1 MWITQTGK
9 ELVWVIIFI
18 MIEEEYY
25 IRKDGTRRKKCPS
38 DKYHQYK
45 LYPRTKDS
53 VIEIKDFEPLQKGGR
68 PPSKINNPKRFDKK
82 AYMKEYKKRSID
94 TKNLTR
100 NMLRIKTH
108 RQECTAKLTPL
119 CLKVFVTN
127 QEDTV
132 CLRCQNVRV

>member
-1 MWITQTGK
+1 
-9 ELVWVIIFI
+9 

-25 IRKDGTRRKKCPS
+25 IRKDGTRRKRYPS
-38 DKYHQYK
+38 EKYHHYK

-53 VIEIKDFEPLQKGGR
+53 VIEIKDFEPLPKGGR
-68 PPSKINNPKRFDKK
+68 PPSRINKEKPFDKK

-100 NMLRIKTH
+100 RMAQIKTH
-108 RQECTAKLTPL
+108 RQECTANLTPM

-132 CLRCQNVRV
+132 CLRCKNVRV